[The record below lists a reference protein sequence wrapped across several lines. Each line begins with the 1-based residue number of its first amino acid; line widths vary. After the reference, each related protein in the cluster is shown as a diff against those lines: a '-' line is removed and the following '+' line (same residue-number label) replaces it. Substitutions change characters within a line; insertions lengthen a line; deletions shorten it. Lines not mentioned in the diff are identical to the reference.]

1 MKIKQVLFTGL
12 LILISLISRQTFSQ
26 YIVDFEGVGE
36 TKTGYATGTV
46 KLSGLDWD
54 MTNALI
60 GTDTNDFKNGV
71 RSARLR
77 GYGTSSISMLEDK
90 ESGLGTL
97 SFLYRR
103 YSSENQVDW
112 KVEYSTDGGS
122 SWIQAGNTFIS
133 PATDEVQQFEE
144 TLNIAGNVR
153 IRIKRATETGTTNR
167 RLNIDDIILTD
178 FVGGGN
184 IPPVIANI
192 VQIPAKDITST
203 TSVQIQ
209 ASITDTDGT
218 IASAQ
223 LDWGTQS
230 SVYPNTIQMQAITG
244 DTYGTLTDIPAQP
257 NGTTVYYRIQA
268 IDNDGATAYS
278 GEQSYSVKDPLTT
291 TLPYNETFDNDLS
304 GVYTYTVSG
313 TKPWYHYQQSAAANA
328 HQGDFPEEHWLVLPG
343 INLDNYSNEVLTF
356 ISYAQFGTY
365 DAENYLKLFYS
376 TNYQGIGNVQQADWK
391 ELAFDKPAVTDN
403 ELSAPSG
410 NIDISAI
417 NGQSV
422 HFAFKYYSNGAP
434 TRWRVDD
441 IHIFQ
446 NVDIPATHLVFSGFP
461 DQGETAAVI
470 AGFTVEA
477 KRDDETVDNNYNG
490 DITLSVSQGDDNL
503 TGTLT
508 KSAVAGIANFDDIIF
523 SEPGTYQLLAQ
534 SGTLTP
540 AESEPITISS
550 VPALT
555 EILLPQFIANGA
567 NGNRV
572 PYAFRVQLSNLLPN
586 SVYKYTNQVVDE
598 TDAPTTNGAG
608 NVIYANADGTITRQT
623 ANPSFNVPGS
633 YGEFTTDQNGS
644 FTGWFLVEPT
654 NNARFAAGKE
664 IFMRIRLN
672 GGDGGNNIQTRLT
685 THNTVQVINFGT
697 DAANTLGTGIVGL
710 TDFSPNNL
718 AMLFDNM
725 AGNGRPLYGTSIEST
740 GIDFQSDNTWAVFY
754 KDLVAGNN
762 GAWGGI
768 IPNLNPNGVK
778 LMQERS
784 LITGNIVS
792 SETSIDGMWDDQNTV
807 NPDGGKANVLVIN
820 IRQTPLITMNP
831 TQLDGFEYITGQG
844 PSDVQSFSVSGAN
857 LNTDITI
864 TGSNSFEISETDEPN
879 FNATSPITLNPIN
892 GTIAP
897 TQLYVRMKAGLAAGD
912 YNENILITL
921 PGTEQKILT
930 LSGNVIEGINPPQAH
945 VTQFTAIAEA
955 FDKIRTEWTDAQPE
969 AEAYL
974 IKASKD
980 GFEAITPPVN
990 GIEEINSDMVRN
1002 LPAGTETCTFT
1013 ELEQLTEYFFKIYPY
1028 NGNGEHITYK
1038 TDGQVPQAS
1047 ATTLTG
1053 PSMTTE
1059 ILPLYFGANNNRLTY
1074 AFRMAFNGLNPDATY
1089 KYINQVVSDN
1099 DGPTVAG
1106 AGVPIFVQA
1115 DGSFNRSSSTSFS
1128 NPDQHGLF
1136 TTDNNG
1142 EFAGWFMIEPTT
1154 NARFAPGNTVYMRI
1168 RLNDG
1173 QDGNNPV
1180 WYFTSEG
1187 VQMIGFGTEAGP
1199 ESGTGIRGTSKFM
1212 SGNFVMLYGADNRP
1226 LAGTHIEVSGIDFA
1240 AINSYAAFYRNEV
1253 NGIAGAWGTIVPN
1266 DNPTGVIRI
1275 EERSRESGEAISVLT
1290 NPTGLWDQ
1298 TNTVNPRGGLT
1309 NILVIETDQEPELTL
1324 EPHQLTGFQYV
1335 FDEGPSLTQSFTI
1348 SGRALE
1354 DQVNIAEPV
1363 AFEISLTDGAAF
1375 IAEPGLNLPQQGG
1388 TLTPT
1393 QLFVR
1398 MKAGLAV
1405 GDYNENILITSPG
1418 TEQKTLTLSGNVIEA
1433 IYTPEAYPT
1442 NFTADVNSKTK
1453 LTVSWTDA
1461 IPAAEGYVV
1470 KASSIGFNDI
1480 QAPIDGQIET
1490 ESQSVKLATAGIQTV
1505 AFTGLQQATTYYFQI
1520 FPFNGSGDRIRYKT
1534 DGTVPQA
1541 FAATLGD
1548 AMLTDLILPQFIQG
1562 VNGTNNTR
1570 LPFAFRVKL
1579 SNLIPNAIYRYTNQ
1593 AVSNTDTPSAAGAGN
1608 PIYVNGNIFFRTTN
1622 PGFVN
1627 EGQYGVFSTNA
1638 SGEYTGWF
1646 MIEPTGNIRFT
1657 PGNTIQ
1663 MRIRLND
1670 GNNGTTAATYLT
1682 TGDITVL
1689 NFGETNTPEAGT
1701 AIRATSSATPK
1712 NFALI
1717 YNNITGSGRPLY
1729 GTSIEV
1735 TDIDFA
1741 ANTTYPAFY
1750 RNEVAG
1756 QIGAWGGIV
1765 PNMNQAGVRR
1775 IEERSLLN
1783 GNTIKVHTSENGIW
1797 DYTFTSNP
1805 TGGLNEVIVLNLGE
1819 EDDKSSLSG
1828 QLKIFNAAE
1837 TSIQSPTPQTVFYV
1851 QLFENGMAVRP
1862 RQIVSSNQA
1871 LQLESY
1877 FSFVNLESGRNYT
1890 LRIWESNQYNNLS
1903 LSWLWNNWGGATS
1916 VDALLIN
1923 HMSVMS
1929 PLVNSFPWLLGV
1941 DGTSL
1946 SDFAFQVADVNGNGS
1961 INASDA
1967 LSLMNRIIGMPGS
1980 DPFAGNKHNFHIA
1993 GSLVEDHHSLRYPA
2007 APDIQ
2012 FEAAG
2017 NYQPTTPL
2025 NEIYYEAVLPE
2036 LQAGTNV
2043 FNIYFSPVGDV
2054 NASFAPQHNKQSH
2067 RKPGVYAEKTVYE
2080 ADTILLPLF
2089 LSEAAKLSACN
2100 ISFNY
2105 DPQQIEV
2112 KAIYGAPIYYHNAET
2127 HMITMGWLEY
2137 EPFYLAH
2144 DIPIAHI
2151 EAVIHQ
2157 LPDDG
2162 IVLSVNSDNTS
2173 FASPEAIE
2181 LSHLTLK
2188 TLALRKAANA
2198 DLLAFAF
2205 PNPFT
2210 EHTTVQ
2216 VQLPEEGT
2224 LSLLVF
2230 DELGRMVYGKTTE
2243 ASSGTYQ
2250 LIIDSNSLT
2259 GSAVYHYTVMLNG
2272 RAKQY
2277 YLKGKLIRV
2286 Q

>member
-1 MKIKQVLFTGL
+1 SFTISGRALEDQVNIAEPVAFE
-12 LILISLISRQTFSQ
+12 ISL
-26 YIVDFEGVGE
+26 
-36 TKTGYATGTV
+36 TGGA
-46 KLSGLDWD
+46 
-54 MTNALI
+54 A
-60 GTDTNDFKNGV
+60 
-71 RSARLR
+71 
-77 GYGTSSISMLEDK
+77 
-90 ESGLGTL
+90 
-97 SFLYRR
+97 
-103 YSSENQVDW
+103 
-112 KVEYSTDGGS
+112 
-122 SWIQAGNTFIS
+122 FI
-133 PATDEVQQFEE
+133 A
-144 TLNIAGNVR
+144 
-153 IRIKRATETGTTNR
+153 
-167 RLNIDDIILTD
+167 
-178 FVGGGN
+178 
-184 IPPVIANI
+184 
-192 VQIPAKDITST
+192 
-203 TSVQIQ
+203 
-209 ASITDTDGT
+209 
-218 IASAQ
+218 
-223 LDWGTQS
+223 
-230 SVYPNTIQMQAITG
+230 
-244 DTYGTLTDIPAQP
+244 
-257 NGTTVYYRIQA
+257 
-268 IDNDGATAYS
+268 
-278 GEQSYSVKDPLTT
+278 
-291 TLPYNETFDNDLS
+291 
-304 GVYTYTVSG
+304 
-313 TKPWYHYQQSAAANA
+313 
-328 HQGDFPEEHWLVLPG
+328 
-343 INLDNYSNEVLTF
+343 
-356 ISYAQFGTY
+356 
-365 DAENYLKLFYS
+365 
-376 TNYQGIGNVQQADWK
+376 
-391 ELAFDKPAVTDN
+391 
-403 ELSAPSG
+403 
-410 NIDISAI
+410 
-417 NGQSV
+417 
-422 HFAFKYYSNGAP
+422 
-434 TRWRVDD
+434 
-441 IHIFQ
+441 
-446 NVDIPATHLVFSGFP
+446 
-461 DQGETAAVI
+461 
-470 AGFTVEA
+470 
-477 KRDDETVDNNYNG
+477 
-490 DITLSVSQGDDNL
+490 
-503 TGTLT
+503 
-508 KSAVAGIANFDDIIF
+508 
-523 SEPGTYQLLAQ
+523 EPGLNLPQQ
-534 SGTLTP
+534 GGTLTP
-540 AESEPITISS
+540 T
-550 VPALT
+550 
-555 EILLPQFIANGA
+555 
-567 NGNRV
+567 
-572 PYAFRVQLSNLLPN
+572 
-586 SVYKYTNQVVDE
+586 QV
-598 TDAPTTNGAG
+598 
-608 NVIYANADGTITRQT
+608 
-623 ANPSFNVPGS
+623 F
-633 YGEFTTDQNGS
+633 
-644 FTGWFLVEPT
+644 
-654 NNARFAAGKE
+654 
-664 IFMRIRLN
+664 
-672 GGDGGNNIQTRLT
+672 
-685 THNTVQVINFGT
+685 
-697 DAANTLGTGIVGL
+697 
-710 TDFSPNNL
+710 
-718 AMLFDNM
+718 
-725 AGNGRPLYGTSIEST
+725 
-740 GIDFQSDNTWAVFY
+740 
-754 KDLVAGNN
+754 
-762 GAWGGI
+762 
-768 IPNLNPNGVK
+768 
-778 LMQERS
+778 
-784 LITGNIVS
+784 
-792 SETSIDGMWDDQNTV
+792 
-807 NPDGGKANVLVIN
+807 
-820 IRQTPLITMNP
+820 
-831 TQLDGFEYITGQG
+831 
-844 PSDVQSFSVSGAN
+844 
-857 LNTDITI
+857 
-864 TGSNSFEISETDEPN
+864 
-879 FNATSPITLNPIN
+879 
-892 GTIAP
+892 
-897 TQLYVRMKAGLAAGD
+897 VRMKAGLAVGD
-912 YNENILITL
+912 YNENILITS
-921 PGTEQKILT
+921 PGTEQKTLT

-1002 LPAGTETCTFT
+1002 LPAGTETCSFT

-1074 AFRMAFNGLNPDATY
+1074 AFRMAFNGLHPNATY

-1154 NARFAPGNTVYMRI
+1154 NVRFAPGNTVYMRI

-1335 FDEGPSLTQSFTI
+1335 FEEGPSLTQSFTI

-1393 QLFVR
+1393 QVFVR

-1405 GDYNENILITSPG
+1405 GDYNESILITSPG
-1418 TEQKTLTLSGNVIEA
+1418 TEQKTLALSGNVIEA

-1442 NFTADVNSKTK
+1442 NFTAEVNSKTK

-1461 IPAAEGYVV
+1461 LPAAEGYVV

-1490 ESQSVKLATAGIQTV
+1490 ESQSVKLAAAGIQTV

-1534 DGTVPQA
+1534 DGTVPKA

-1608 PIYVNGNIFFRTTN
+1608 PIYVSGNTFFRTTN

-1805 TGGLNEVIVLNLGE
+1805 TGGLNEVIVLNLSE
-1819 EDDKSSLSG
+1819 EGDKSSLSG
-1828 QLKIFNAAE
+1828 QLKIFNPAE
-1837 TSIQSPTPQTVFYV
+1837 TSVQSPTPQTVFYV
-1851 QLFENGMAVRP
+1851 QLFENGTAVRP

-1877 FSFVNLESGRNYT
+1877 FSFVNLEPGRNYT
-1890 LRIWESNQYNNLS
+1890 LRVWESNQYNNLS

-1929 PLVNSFPWLLGV
+1929 PLVNSFPWLLGA

-1946 SDFAFQVADVNGNGS
+1946 SDFAFHVADVNGNGS

-1967 LSLMNRIIGMPGS
+1967 LSLMNRIIGMPDS

-2017 NYQPTTPL
+2017 NYQPSTPL

-2067 RKPGVYAEKTVYE
+2067 RKPGVYAEKIVQE
-2080 ADTILLPLF
+2080 GDTILLPLF

-2100 ISFNY
+2100 ISFSY

-2112 KAIYGAPIYYHNAET
+2112 KAIYGAPLYYHNAET

-2188 TLALRKAANA
+2188 TFALRKAANA
-2198 DLLAFAF
+2198 DLHAFAF

-2210 EHTTVQ
+2210 EHTTIQ
-2216 VQLPEEGT
+2216 VQLPEGGT

-2230 DELGRMVYGKTTE
+2230 DELGRMVYSKTTE
-2243 ASSGTYQ
+2243 ASSGTHQ